1 MKNSGMKGALG
12 ALAVVGVALAAKK
25 MAERR
30 NFFKSLMAEYDIKEK
45 SPLAFADKI
54 RELDDEKY
62 NELKEK
68 IKTQFASKCCCKGAC
83 KTEKAEA

>member
-12 ALAVVGVALAAKK
+12 ALAVVGIALAAKK
-25 MAERR
+25 MSERR
-30 NFFKSLMAEYDIKEK
+30 HFFKGLMEEYGIKEK

-68 IKTQFASKCCCKGAC
+68 IKIQFSSKCCKGFC
-83 KTEKAEA
+83 KTHDAEA